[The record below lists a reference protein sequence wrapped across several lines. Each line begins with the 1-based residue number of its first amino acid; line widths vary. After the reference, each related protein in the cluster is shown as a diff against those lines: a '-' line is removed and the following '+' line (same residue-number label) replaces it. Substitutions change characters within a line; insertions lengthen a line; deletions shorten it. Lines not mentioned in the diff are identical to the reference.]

1 MKPLLTALALLT
13 ALTGCVSQGTYD
25 ALRTEHETTQG
36 LLEERNLA
44 LKKREE
50 ELAAGQKREQ
60 DLQAALASEKDNVK
74 ELNERIYALEAERA
88 RVLKDRSAMEASVAE
103 MTTALNELQQ
113 RKEEAEAR
121 MGEYRALLAKFRG
134 LIDAGKLKVRIV
146 EGRMV
151 VVLASDVLF
160 PSGSASLSKEGKAA
174 VGEVATLLA
183 SIPRRQF
190 QVEGHTDN
198 VPIAT
203 AQYPS
208 NWELAA
214 ARALT
219 VVKTMREVGMPPDR
233 ISAASF
239 GDSKPAVPND
249 SAEGRAQNRRIEIT
263 IVPDLSTLPGFDELQ
278 RVEKES

>member
-1 MKPLLTALALLT
+1 
-13 ALTGCVSQGTYD
+13 
-25 ALRTEHETTQG
+25 
-36 LLEERNLA
+36 
-44 LKKREE
+44 
-50 ELAAGQKREQ
+50 
-60 DLQAALASEKDNVK
+60 
-74 ELNERIYALEAERA
+74 
-88 RVLKDRSAMEASVAE
+88 MEASVAE